1 MKGKQLKTRWGK
13 QIDREHV
20 LAEYP
25 RPLLQRESYVNL
37 NGYWDYVITG
47 EGEKPQRYDGR
58 ILVPFSPEAPLSEVG
73 RQLKP
78 RETLWYHQVL
88 PSDIHPV
95 E

>member
-47 EGEKPQRYDGR
+47 EGEKPQR
-58 ILVPFSPEAPLSEVG
+58 
-73 RQLKP
+73 
-78 RETLWYHQVL
+78 
-88 PSDIHPV
+88 
-95 E
+95 